1 MWSRRFLGRSGASV
15 MALAICIGVGI
26 GGSLPEVGNLAQY
39 YIFRNVSLH
48 AEDSHYFNGLFTVV
62 GVLGIIVCGLALY
75 RGLLQSITDN
85 VVNRRGAYKCQ

>member
-1 MWSRRFLGRSGASV
+1 
-15 MALAICIGVGI
+15 MALAICLGVGI

-75 RGLLQSITDN
+75 RRLLQSTAHN
-85 VVNRRGAYKCQ
+85 VVKNKENKS